1 MTPNDQASRAHIP
14 PEIKAANLRRAR
26 ELAAQAPPVFERSP
40 EFHAWMREVFI
51 PRYREILARRDD

>member
-14 PEIKAANLRRAR
+14 PDVKAAIDRRAR
-26 ELAAQAPPVFERSP
+26 ELAAKAPPASERSP